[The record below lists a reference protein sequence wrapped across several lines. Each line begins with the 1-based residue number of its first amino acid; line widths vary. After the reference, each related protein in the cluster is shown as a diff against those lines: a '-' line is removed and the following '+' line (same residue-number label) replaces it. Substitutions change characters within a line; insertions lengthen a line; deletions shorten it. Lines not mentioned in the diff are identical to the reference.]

1 MGVSGIVSEN
11 INMNSARPPFG
22 QLILAFATLYLVWG
36 STYLAIRVGVA
47 DLPPN
52 LFAGV
57 RFLISAA
64 ILLALARGYGQAM
77 PNQWAEWKT
86 IAVMGCLLMAGGN
99 GLVVWGEQ
107 WVPSNQAALLVAT
120 TALWIAGFGALGQRG
135 TALGRR
141 DVLGLAIG
149 LLGVAALLWPQGGL
163 RLDHFGGQLAV
174 LLGSLFWSMGAIYGK
189 RRQPST
195 PLLMASAMQ
204 MLIGGVLLSVIG
216 LCAGELP
223 RWQWTLA
230 GSGALAYL
238 IVFGTLG
245 FLAFTWLL
253 HRVSPTQLG
262 TYAYVNPAVAVLL
275 GWWLLNEV
283 LSATQWLGMAVILV
297 GVILVSQR
305 TPAESNG

>member
-1 MGVSGIVSEN
+1 M
-11 INMNSARPPFG
+11 
-22 QLILAFATLYLVWG
+22 LAFATLYLVWG

-64 ILLALARGYGQAM
+64 ILLVLARLHGQSI
-77 PNQWAEWKT
+77 PNQGPEWKT
-86 IAVMGCLLMAGGN
+86 IVVMGCLLMAGGN

-120 TALWIAGFGALGQRG
+120 TALWIAAFGALGRHG

-141 DVLGLAIG
+141 EWLGLAIG
-149 LLGVAALLWPQGGL
+149 LLGVAALLLPRGGL

-204 MLIGGVLLSVIG
+204 MLIGGLLLTAIG
-216 LCAGELP
+216 LCVGELP

-253 HRVSPTQLG
+253 HRVSPAQLG

-275 GWWLLNEV
+275 GWWLLDEA
-283 LSATQWLGMAVILV
+283 LSATQLLGMAVILA
-297 GVILVSQR
+297 GVVLVSR
-305 TPAESNG
+305 GPPAKSG